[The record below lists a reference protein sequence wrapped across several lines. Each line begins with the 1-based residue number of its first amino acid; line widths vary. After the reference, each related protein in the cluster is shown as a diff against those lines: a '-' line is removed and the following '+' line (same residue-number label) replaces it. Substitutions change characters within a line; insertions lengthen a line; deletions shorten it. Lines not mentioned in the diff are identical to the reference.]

1 MGNSWSYIKHSGDF
15 LNKIKNIEKIP
26 EGAILVTAGV
36 IGLYP
41 GISHESGLEALQK
54 RLSEWDSPKVST
66 TVDIVQM
73 ADSILKNNFFELNG
87 EVKEQKS
94 ETALAQNLHLL
105 MAASLWMNLRQN
117 FLKVKN

>member
-1 MGNSWSYIKHSGDF
+1 
-15 LNKIKNIEKIP
+15 
-26 EGAILVTAGV
+26 
-36 IGLYP
+36 
-41 GISHESGLEALQK
+41 
-54 RLSEWDSPKVST
+54 
-66 TVDIVQM
+66 M

>member
-41 GISHESGLEALQK
+41 GIPHESGLEALQK